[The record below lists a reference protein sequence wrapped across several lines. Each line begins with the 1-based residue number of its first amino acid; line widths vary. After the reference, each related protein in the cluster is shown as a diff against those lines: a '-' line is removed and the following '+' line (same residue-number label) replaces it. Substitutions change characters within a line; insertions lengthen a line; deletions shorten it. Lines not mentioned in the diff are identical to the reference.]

1 MDKPGSIYN
10 VDESGVPL
18 YPKSPHV
25 LALKGQRKERYR
37 STGNEGQVTAVGCV
51 STTGQ
56 AMSPFVVFDAKSLN
70 MEWTKGEVPGT
81 TYGLSGNGWMDM
93 ELFKMWFLDH
103 FLKHVVSACPFIAA
117 S

>member
-1 MDKPGSIYN
+1 MNPVFPSTLN
-10 VDESGVPL
+10 HHS
-18 YPKSPHV
+18 HA
-25 LALKGQRKERYR
+25 LALKEQRKVCYR
-37 STGNEGQVTAVGCV
+37 STGNKGQVTAVGCV

-56 AMSPFVVFDAKSLN
+56 VMPPFVVFDAKSLN
-70 MEWTKGEVPGT
+70 MECMDKKGEVPGM

-103 FLKHVVSACPFIAA
+103 FLKHVVSARPFIAA